1 MAGKHEKEESKTDKK
16 PKKKNKRGQ
25 GEGSIRKRKRGNT
38 ELWEV
43 RITVGLD
50 DEGKQRQISK
60 YFKSWNDA
68 RDWRTNALNE
78 IRTGTFAGPT
88 KITFGE
94 WLNRWLTVYIK
105 PRVKPGSY
113 ANYEHV
119 ARIHI
124 IPVLGNI
131 PLQSLRTNT
140 IQEFYNKKSESGK
153 LSTVF
158 FWELPKPEI
167 EISLYSTSTRLESVV
182 KWLQEVLAKGPRD
195 KREIE
200 TLAQEKDISL
210 SMLRTAKNKLG
221 IKLHKK
227 TLENKSA
234 GRLSPRIIHLMHQVI
249 NGALKQAVRENLI
262 SINPAE
268 HTTRPG
274 LKYKEMQPLNSDE
287 VNRYLEAA
295 KGDRLYPAFLLELT
309 TGARRGELLAV
320 RWDCLD
326 LANGTLAIKSTLAR
340 VRLVDKGSSELLF
353 SEPKT
358 ESGKRIIPLMPE
370 VIQELKKHK
379 ARQNEEKLFFGQA
392 YQDNNLVFCTEVGK
406 PIEPRN
412 FFRLHTKI
420 LKKAGLPHVRFH
432 DLRHTFATIILQE
445 GENPENLRDLLGH
458 SKTSTTLD
466 LYCHST
472 MDGKKKAISRLSGII
487 KA

>member
-1 MAGKHEKEESKTDKK
+1 MA
-16 PKKKNKRGQ
+16 KRGQ
-25 GEGSIRKRKRGNT
+25 GEGSIRKRKRGKT
-38 ELWEV
+38 EFWEV
-43 RITVGLD
+43 RITAGQD

-60 YFKSWNDA
+60 YFKSWNGA
-68 RDWRTNALNE
+68 RDWRTNALHE
-78 IRTGTFAGPT
+78 LRTGTFTAPT

-113 ANYEHV
+113 ANYELV

-124 IPVLGNI
+124 IPVLGTI

-153 LSTVF
+153 LFTVYV
-158 FWELPKPEI
+158 WGLPSVAEV
-167 EISLYSTSTRLESVV
+167 SLSSASTRTESVM

-200 TLAQEKDISL
+200 TMAKEKEISL
-210 SMLRTAKNKLG
+210 SMLRTAKDKLG
-221 IKLHKK
+221 VKLHRK
-227 TLENKSA
+227 TYENKNA
-234 GRLSPRIIHLMHQVI
+234 GGLSSRIIHLMHQII

-274 LKYKEMQPLNSDE
+274 LKYKEMKTLNSSE
-287 VNRYLEAA
+287 VNRYLGAA

-309 TGARRGELLAV
+309 TGTRRGELLAA

-326 LANGTLAIKSTLAR
+326 LANGTLTIKSTLAR
-340 VRLVDKGSSELLF
+340 VRLVDKGSSELQF

-358 ESGKRIIPLMPE
+358 ESGKRVIPLMPE

-379 ARQNEEKLFFGQA
+379 ARQNEEKLFFGQD
-392 YQDNNLVFCTEVGK
+392 YQDNNLVFCTENGK

-420 LKKAGLPHVRFH
+420 LKRAGLPHVRFH

-472 MDGKKKAISRLSGII
+472 MEGKKRAISRLSGII